1 MKAKLRTALSFS
13 AQDWSLLVQAWSLLL
28 AFDVALRV
36 LPFRKV
42 QGWIKSPGQKEISTL
57 KAEQIIRRSSHFVDL
72 AARNHLY
79 QMTCLRRSLALQW
92 LLARSSLDTSLQ
104 FGVRRE
110 NGKLQAHAWLEH
122 QGQVIDKTPI
132 PIEQYTNL
140 KAKEVA

>member
-1 MKAKLRTALSFS
+1 MKAKLRTLLSFS
-13 AQDWSLLVQAWSLLL
+13 ARDWILLAQAWSLLL
-28 AFDVALRV
+28 VLDIGLRV

-42 QGWIKSPGQKEISTL
+42 QGWIKSPDQKEISTV
-57 KAEQIIRRSSHFVDL
+57 KAARIIQRSSDFVDL
-72 AARNHLY
+72 AARHHLY
-79 QMTCLRRSLALQW
+79 PMTCLRRSLALQW
-92 LLARSSLDTSLQ
+92 LLSRSGLDTSLQ

-132 PIEQYTNL
+132 PIEQYANL